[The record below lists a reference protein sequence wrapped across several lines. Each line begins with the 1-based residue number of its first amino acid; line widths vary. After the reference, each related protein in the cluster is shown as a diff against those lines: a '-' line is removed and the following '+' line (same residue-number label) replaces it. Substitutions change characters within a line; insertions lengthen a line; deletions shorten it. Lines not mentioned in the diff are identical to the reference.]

1 MKAFKASGR
10 EGREGRERREM
21 FPEVVAIGESFFL
34 FFTQDSS
41 PIMSPDA
48 LF

>member
-1 MKAFKASGR
+1 MKAFKAF
-10 EGREGRERREM
+10 GRERREM
-21 FPEVVAIGESFFL
+21 FPGVVAIGESFFL

-41 PIMSPDA
+41 PIMSLDA